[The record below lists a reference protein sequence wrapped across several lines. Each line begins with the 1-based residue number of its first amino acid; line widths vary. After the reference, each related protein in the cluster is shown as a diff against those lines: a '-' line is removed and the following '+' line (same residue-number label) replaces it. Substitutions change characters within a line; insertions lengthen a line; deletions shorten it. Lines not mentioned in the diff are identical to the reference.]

1 MSHEEI
7 EVEAIG
13 IEVSAHPVELYKV
26 LKIAN
31 AVSGGGEAKM
41 AIVEGYVAV
50 NGEIETRKRRK
61 IHDGDVIQF
70 NEEFYVLL
78 CDAPPTAVEPR
89 QAKPVKP
96 KKENARAQ
104 KKAPQQKPASSTAA
118 KKPEPKKPEP
128 QKASPKLSKSADEK
142 LNKTP
147 KIERPKQGKSATD
160 NSKSDTATGRKP
172 LSF

>member
-13 IEVSAHPVELYKV
+13 IEVSAQPVELYKV

-78 CDAPPTAVEPR
+78 CDAPPTPVEPR
-89 QAKPVKP
+89 QAKPVK
-96 KKENARAQ
+96 AQ
-104 KKAPQQKPASSTAA
+104 KNNVSASKKKPASCAPASSTVD
-118 KKPEPKKPEP
+118 KKPS
-128 QKASPKLSKSADEK
+128 SPKAPAKQIKNADK
-142 LNKTP
+142 KQNKTP
-147 KIERPKQGKSATD
+147 KIERPKQGKSSAET
-160 NSKSDTATGRKP
+160 SKSDTATGRK
-172 LSF
+172 LISF

>member
-1 MSHEEI
+1 MSQEEI

-50 NGEIETRKRRK
+50 NGEVETRKRRK
-61 IHDGDVIQF
+61 IHDGDVIEF

-78 CDAPPTAVEPR
+78 CDAPPTLVEPR
-89 QAKPVKP
+89 EKKPQVQSKPQSPKQKQTQKQAKS
-96 KKENARAQ
+96 
-104 KKAPQQKPASSTAA
+104 APA
-118 KKPEPKKPEP
+118 K
-128 QKASPKLSKSADEK
+128 KASPKKTDKKAASK
-142 LNKTP
+142 LNK
-147 KIERPKQGKSATD
+147 SA
-160 NSKSDTATGRKP
+160 NLSLSASAKKVKSDKPAEDKPQNDATTGRSSI
-172 LSF
+172 SF